1 MEKSTIIAGFQKN
14 KIMQHFVSFALSE
27 IEPAPAESLRLRGGR
42 NIEYGGNS
50 YQIGK
55 AQTSTRQGKKYQV
68 DVADKTNG
76 TTKTVH
82 WGAKGY
88 DDFYVHKD
96 KARRDN
102 FRKRAS
108 AIKTKDGQ
116 IASDDPTRPAYHAL
130 NHSW

>member
-1 MEKSTIIAGFQKN
+1 
-14 KIMQHFVSFALSE
+14 MQHFVSFALSE

-68 DVADKTNG
+68 DVADKING

-82 WGAKGY
+82 WGAIGY
-88 DDFYVHKD
+88 DDFFIHKD
-96 KARRDN
+96 KTRRER
-102 FRKRAS
+102 FLKRAE
-108 AIKTKDGQ
+108 AIKLKDGSL
-116 IASDDPTRPAYHAL
+116 ASENPLQPNYYATRY
-130 NHSW
+130 SW

>member
-1 MEKSTIIAGFQKN
+1 MK
-14 KIMQHFVSFALSE
+14 HFTNFALSE

-82 WGAKGY
+82 WGAIGY
-88 DDFYVHKD
+88 DDFYSHKD
-96 KARRDN
+96 ETRRER
-102 FRKRAS
+102 FLKRAE
-108 AIKTKDGQ
+108 AIKLKDGSL
-116 IASDDPTRPAYHAL
+116 ASENPNQPNYYATKY
-130 NHSW
+130 SW